1 MLQTIFLAFMALC
14 VGLGIM
20 VLLVDG
26 LFQDGFQGAIIGILE
41 KCGLSAARAN
51 ELYGRIFMQ
60 NKELLAAIGFI
71 ILFLIFFYFAMS
83 KITGYLEEIG
93 EEI

>member
-41 KCGLSAARAN
+41 KCGLSAVRAN

-60 NKELLAAIGFI
+60 NKEL
-71 ILFLIFFYFAMS
+71 
-83 KITGYLEEIG
+83 
-93 EEI
+93 